1 MNIILLGAPGS
12 GKGSTSEQLISRK
25 GMTQLS
31 TGDLFRKNI
40 AEKTA
45 LGLEAQKFMNA
56 GKYVPDEITNGMVED
71 YLQTNHDNLVFDGF
85 PRTRA
90 QAEALDKMLE
100 KLGTKIDKVIYLHVD
115 EEVLFDRFDRV
126 INEGDLVSIDAGCK
140 FEGWHADS
148 AITVICGN
156 TNNEKYDILVKAT
169 EQSLKLAI
177 EQIKAGVRIGTL
189 SSTVQNYIE
198 DLGFHLPTDYSGHGI
213 GQEMHED
220 PNVPNVGIP
229 NTGLRLV
236 AGMVICIEPMVQIG
250 TRKTVTAK
258 DGWTVSSADGSMTAH
273 FEHTILV
280 TEDGYEVLTL
290 DN

>member
-1 MNIILLGAPGS
+1 MAVTVKTEPQIAKMRVAGKVLARGLKMLRAMIKPGVNVLELDAAFAQFIAENGCES
-12 GKGSTSEQLISRK
+12 NFKGYYGFPATICVSVNEQLIH
-25 GMTQLS
+25 G
-31 TGDLFRKNI
+31 I
-40 AEKTA
+40 PA
-45 LGLEAQKFMNA
+45 
-56 GKYVPDEITNGMVED
+56 
-71 YLQTNHDNLVFDGF
+71 
-85 PRTRA
+85 
-90 QAEALDKMLE
+90 
-100 KLGTKIDKVIYLHVD
+100 
-115 EEVLFDRFDRV
+115 DRV

-156 TNNEKYDILVKAT
+156 TIDKNYDILVKAT

>member
-1 MNIILLGAPGS
+1 
-12 GKGSTSEQLISRK
+12 
-25 GMTQLS
+25 
-31 TGDLFRKNI
+31 
-40 AEKTA
+40 
-45 LGLEAQKFMNA
+45 
-56 GKYVPDEITNGMVED
+56 
-71 YLQTNHDNLVFDGF
+71 
-85 PRTRA
+85 
-90 QAEALDKMLE
+90 
-100 KLGTKIDKVIYLHVD
+100 
-115 EEVLFDRFDRV
+115 
-126 INEGDLVSIDAGCK
+126 
-140 FEGWHADS
+140 
-148 AITVICGN
+148 VICGN

-198 DLGFHLPTDYSGHGI
+198 DLGLHLPTDYSGHGI

-258 DGWTVSSADGSMTAH
+258 DG
-273 FEHTILV
+273 
-280 TEDGYEVLTL
+280 
-290 DN
+290 